1 MTLPASVRNTRS
13 RVQNERRT
21 AVPVCCA
28 VCHEQTAVLIVTD
41 HGYQTYPAC
50 SSCTDEMRANARY
63 SGTYFYAE
71 PIACDVEADEAYHN
85 HRRFGHA

>member
-1 MTLPASVRNTRS
+1 MTLPASVRTIRS
-13 RVQNERRT
+13 RVQAARA
-21 AVPVCCA
+21 AVSVCCA

-41 HGYQTYPAC
+41 HGHHSYPAC

-71 PIACDVEADEAYHN
+71 PIVCNVEAAEAYHN
-85 HRRFGHA
+85 RRRFGHA